1 MAGFR
6 RRFVPQRERPI
17 LGGPSAVATM
27 TGRIIRSNLLHRK
40 TRTAMTIA
48 AISVEVAMV
57 LLILGL
63 SDGLIADSSERRRG
77 IGADIMIRPSAS
89 ASLITTGTD
98 GLDASLVGEIES
110 MPGVAAVLGVTISMG
125 ANLQTTTGVDWR
137 SFERMTGGVRF
148 IEGGAFQQPHDAA
161 IDTVYARQK
170 KLRVGDTLRV
180 LNHDFHVRGI
190 IEPGKMARVFI
201 PLDTMQELMGWQG
214 QVSQI
219 YVRLDDPGQVNP
231 MIARLRERLAD
242 HPIYS
247 MEEFVSQFAA
257 ETEQMAS
264 SFVGAIMGIA
274 LSVGLLVVLLSM
286 YTAVLDRTR
295 DIGILKALGA
305 SRGYIVNLFLRE
317 TFWLTVAGIIAGS
330 LIAWVA
336 RALVEEQFPLVRV
349 LLLREHVLWAVA
361 IAVAG
366 SLAGALY
373 PAVQA
378 ARKDP
383 IQALSYE

>member
-1 MAGFR
+1 
-6 RRFVPQRERPI
+6 
-17 LGGPSAVATM
+17 M

-77 IGADIMIRPSAS
+77 IGADIMIRPSAA

-180 LNHDFHVRGI
+180 LNHDFYVRGI